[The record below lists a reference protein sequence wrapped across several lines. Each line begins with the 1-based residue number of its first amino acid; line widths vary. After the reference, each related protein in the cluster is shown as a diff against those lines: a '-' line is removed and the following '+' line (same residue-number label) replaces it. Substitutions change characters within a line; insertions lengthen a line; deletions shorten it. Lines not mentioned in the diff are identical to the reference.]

1 MDDRVIQFRV
11 GVVVLATFLIL
22 AILIMRLGG
31 ISLPWGKGTYTVFV
45 ELPQAP
51 GITVG
56 TPVRDRGIRI
66 GEVTDVAFTDD
77 AKVLVTVRINDDVKL
92 PSNELC
98 RVKGTLLGDAVLDF
112 VPGSGPPVQEFL
124 KDGDQIEG
132 VVFSNPLEIL
142 AGLEGNLTGALD
154 SISAAGDEAANLARR
169 IDALVEDNS
178 VQFDRLLE
186 KSETALDGITAA
198 TKTFDKLFGDEQLQQ
213 DLRQGMADLPKLMI
227 EAHATMAAI
236 QKTMETAD
244 TNIRNLE
251 GFTRP
256 LGERGETLI
265 AKIESSLTHLDVMI
279 EQLSIFSQAVNNREG
294 TLGQLVHNPELYQNL
309 NRAVNNVESVSRQ
322 LRPIVNDVRI
332 FTDKIARDPS
342 RLGVRGVLRKPTGI
356 K

>member
-22 AILIMRLGG
+22 AILILRLGG
-31 ISLPWGKGTYTVFV
+31 LSLPWGKGKYTVFV

-77 AKVLVTVRINDDVKL
+77 AKVLVTVRINDDVQL
-92 PSNELC
+92 PRNELC
-98 RVKGTLLGDAVLDF
+98 RVKGTLLGDAILDF
-112 VPGSGPPVQEFL
+112 VPGSGPPAKEFL

-154 SISAAGDEAANLARR
+154 SISTAGEEAAKLARR
-169 IDALVEDNS
+169 IDTLVEDNYG
-178 VQFDRLLE
+178 QIERLIN
-186 KSETALDGITAA
+186 KTDTAVDGFTRAMDTLDH
-198 TKTFDKLFGDEQLQQ
+198 LLGDEQLQQ
-213 DLRQGMADLPKLMI
+213 DLKQGLADFPKLLT
-227 EAHATMAAI
+227 EARATMAAI
-236 QKTMETAD
+236 QNTMKAAD
-244 TNIRNLE
+244 INIRNLE

-256 LGERGETLI
+256 LGERGEVLV
-265 AKIESSLTHLDVMI
+265 AKIEAGLTNLDEMI
-279 EQLSIFSQAVNNREG
+279 EQLSVFSQAINNREG
-294 TLGQLVHNPELYQNL
+294 SLGQLVHNPELYQNL
-309 NRAVNNVESVSRQ
+309 NRAVINIERVSRQ

-342 RLGVRGVLRKPTGI
+342 RLGVRGVLRKPSGI